1 LSDFKNRHKKGNNMT
16 KILLALTFAFVAAQ
30 AENIVHYD
38 TKTVKK
44 PAITKPNHPG
54 TDLYTK

>member
-1 LSDFKNRHKKGNNMT
+1 MT
-16 KILLALTFAFVAAQ
+16 KILLALTFAFIGAQ

-44 PAITKPNHPG
+44 PAISKPNHP
-54 TDLYTK
+54 TADLYTK